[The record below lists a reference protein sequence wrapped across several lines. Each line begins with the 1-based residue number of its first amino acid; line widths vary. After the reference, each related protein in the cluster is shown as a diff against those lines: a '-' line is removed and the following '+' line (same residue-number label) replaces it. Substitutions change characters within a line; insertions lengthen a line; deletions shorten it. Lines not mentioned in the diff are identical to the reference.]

1 MLKFNK
7 LMDVLLLGYKPSS
20 IPLREKFIA
29 ANTAGAAIF
38 CLVLLVDYIDF
49 GLPFKMLVL
58 ASMGASAFLLF
69 VVPHSPLAQ
78 PWPVIGGH
86 VLSAFIGVACAHAI
100 ASAPLATALA
110 VFLSVFVMYQL
121 HCLHPPSAATAMI
134 AVLGG
139 PEVHAMGWQFCYE
152 VVALNALV
160 MVLLAVMLNNLVRGR
175 QYPMRHLHHAHHT
188 QFSQPTHAQVTEL
201 NEQDFKWALSQMD
214 GYIDVN
220 EEDLVDLYEFA
231 FEHAQTREKQSR
243 QRPPRQRKSRQQQSR
258 QQQAKKNN

>member
-1 MLKFNK
+1 MLRFNK
-7 LMDVLLLGYKPSS
+7 LVDLLLLGYQPSR

-38 CLVLLVDYIDF
+38 CLLMLVDYIDL
-49 GLPFKMLVL
+49 GLPFKILVL
-58 ASMGASAFLLF
+58 ASMGATAFLLF
-69 VVPHSPLAQ
+69 VAPHSPLAQ

-86 VLSAFIGVACAHAI
+86 VISAFIGVACANSI
-100 ASAPLATALA
+100 SGAPLATAVA
-110 VFLSVFVMYQL
+110 VFLSVLMMYQM

-152 VVALNALV
+152 VVAINAVV
-160 MVLLAVMLNNLVRGR
+160 MVLLALVLNNLVRGR
-175 QYPMRHLHHAHHT
+175 QYPMRHLHHAHHA
-188 QFSQPTHAQVTEL
+188 QFSQHAQFAKL
-201 NEQDFKWALSQMD
+201 NEQDFAWALSQMD

-231 FEHAQTREKQSR
+231 LAHAQGLHLKVEEEPEVSE
-243 QRPPRQRKSRQQQSR
+243 
-258 QQQAKKNN
+258 N

>member
-1 MLKFNK
+1 
-7 LMDVLLLGYKPSS
+7 
-20 IPLREKFIA
+20 
-29 ANTAGAAIF
+29 
-38 CLVLLVDYIDF
+38 
-49 GLPFKMLVL
+49 MLVL

-86 VLSAFIGVACAHAI
+86 VIAAFIGVACASWI
-100 ASAPLATALA
+100 SSAPLATALA
-110 VFLSVFVMYQL
+110 VFLSVFMMYQM

-152 VVALNALV
+152 VVALNAV
-160 MVLLAVMLNNLVRGR
+160 MMVMLAVILNNLVRGR
-175 QYPMRHLHHAHHT
+175 QYPMRHIHHAHHA
-188 QFSQPTHAQVTEL
+188 QFSQQTHTKFAEL

-231 FEHAQTREKQSR
+231 QEHAQMRQQQSR
-243 QRPPRQRKSRQQQSR
+243 QRPLRQRQSRQQQSR
-258 QQQAKKNN
+258 QQQGKKQ

>member
-1 MLKFNK
+1 MLRLNK
-7 LMDVLLLGYKPSS
+7 LVDLLLLGYQPSAIS
-20 IPLREKFIA
+20 LREKVIA
-29 ANTAGAAIF
+29 ANTAGVAIF
-38 CLVLLVDYIDF
+38 SLLMLVDYIDL

-58 ASMGASAFLLF
+58 ASMGATAFLLF
-69 VVPHSPLAQ
+69 VAPHSPLAQ

-86 VLSAFIGVACAHAI
+86 VISAFIGVACAHSI
-100 ASAPLATALA
+100 SGPSLATAVA
-110 VFLSVFVMYQL
+110 VFLSVFMMYQM

-152 VVALNALV
+152 VVALNAV
-160 MVLLAVMLNNLVRGR
+160 IMVLLALILNNLVRGR
-175 QYPMRHLHHAHHT
+175 QYPMRHLHHVHHT
-188 QFSQPTHAQVTEL
+188 QFSQHAHTSFAKL

-231 FEHAQTREKQSR
+231 LEHAQGLNLPAEEVPKVSDT
-243 QRPPRQRKSRQQQSR
+243 
-258 QQQAKKNN
+258 

>member
-1 MLKFNK
+1 MLKLHK
-7 LMDVLLLGYKPSS
+7 LIELLLLGYKPSH

-29 ANTAGAAIF
+29 ANTAGVAIF
-38 CLVLLVDYIDF
+38 CLLLLVDYIDL

-86 VLSAFIGVACAHAI
+86 VISAFIGVACAHSI
-100 ASAPLATALA
+100 SGASLATALA
-110 VFLSVFVMYQL
+110 VFLSVLMMYQM
-121 HCLHPPSAATAMI
+121 HCLHPPSAATALI

-152 VVALNALV
+152 VVALNAIV
-160 MVLLAVMLNNLVRGR
+160 MVLLAVILNNLVRGR

-188 QFSQPTHAQVTEL
+188 QFSQQAHTQTEL

-231 FEHAQTREKQSR
+231 LEHAQTRQQLLRQQPLGHKQSR
-243 QRPPRQRKSRQQQSR
+243 QQKS
-258 QQQAKKNN
+258 KK